1 MTPAHRL
8 YSAST
13 SPFALVKLQRKVQ
26 TSWSYC
32 LSKIPLRNE
41 LSWTHY
47 TLSMSLPREKWRR
60 PSVASLAP
68 CLFPLFSW
76 GQGQLRS
83 RRRLAGRLVL
93 PDSFFVYNF
102 HWWRFSLATN
112 KGEGSCGGRGGR
124 GEVELVLPG
133 HMRCDQI
140 PKLYSLTMSFSAFLC
155 KHGLWTHPFHLNNNF
170 MGFHGCWMWSQM

>member
-112 KGEGSCGGRGGR
+112 KGEGSCGGRAGGGGR
-124 GEVELVLPG
+124 WSLSFLGTCAVIKFLSSTLWPCLSLLPFVNTVSE
-133 HMRCDQI
+133 HI
-140 PKLYSLTMSFSAFLC
+140 LSI
-155 KHGLWTHPFHLNNNF
+155 
-170 MGFHGCWMWSQM
+170 